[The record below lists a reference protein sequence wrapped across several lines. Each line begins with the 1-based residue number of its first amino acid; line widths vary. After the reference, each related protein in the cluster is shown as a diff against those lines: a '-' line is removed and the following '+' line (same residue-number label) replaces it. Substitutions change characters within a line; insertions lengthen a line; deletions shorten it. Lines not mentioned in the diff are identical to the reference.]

1 MKVNISMGK
10 KTVKVLSLLQ
20 TAAFIKDNSIKMKY
34 QDKEHIT
41 GQTKRHIAD
50 IGWKIRCMV
59 REFFNGLTANSMK
72 VSFKMIKEREKENSL
87 GKMVVYTMA
96 SGKKEN
102 KMEKVFSSTKREN
115 QDVEY
120 GKMERI

>member
-1 MKVNISMGK
+1 
-10 KTVKVLSLLQ
+10 
-20 TAAFIKDNSIKMKY
+20 
-34 QDKEHIT
+34 
-41 GQTKRHIAD
+41 
-50 IGWKIRCMV
+50 MV

>member
-50 IGWKIRCMV
+50 IG
-59 REFFNGLTANSMK
+59 
-72 VSFKMIKEREKENSL
+72 
-87 GKMVVYTMA
+87 
-96 SGKKEN
+96 
-102 KMEKVFSSTKREN
+102 
-115 QDVEY
+115 
-120 GKMERI
+120 

>member
-1 MKVNISMGK
+1 M
-10 KTVKVLSLLQ
+10 VK
-20 TAAFIKDNSIKMKY
+20 
-34 QDKEHIT
+34 
-41 GQTKRHIAD
+41 
-50 IGWKIRCMV
+50 
-59 REFFNGLTANSMK
+59 EFFNGLTANSMK